1 MNQLPMNMR
10 PLSVFVSATVL
21 LAGWL
26 ASPSQAQVDPTGDW
40 DFTISGKAR
49 GIAQVTFNS
58 DGTIT
63 GVAHL
68 QTLRKAPDLD
78 PRGTGDRSGESSSA
92 TLFTNFFGSAGIDG
106 VWTMTPSGR
115 VIGFLNEGSVTL
127 SATATNVS
135 TNSVSFHAVV
145 RGGSA

>member
-49 GIAQVTFNS
+49 GLAQITFNS

-63 GVAHL
+63 GLAHL

-78 PRGTGDRSGESSSA
+78 PRATGDRSGEPSSA
-92 TLFTNFFGSAGIDG
+92 ALFTHLFGSASIDRA
-106 VWTMTPSGR
+106 WPMTPPGR
-115 VIGFLNEGSVTL
+115 VIG
-127 SATATNVS
+127 
-135 TNSVSFHAVV
+135 
-145 RGGSA
+145 